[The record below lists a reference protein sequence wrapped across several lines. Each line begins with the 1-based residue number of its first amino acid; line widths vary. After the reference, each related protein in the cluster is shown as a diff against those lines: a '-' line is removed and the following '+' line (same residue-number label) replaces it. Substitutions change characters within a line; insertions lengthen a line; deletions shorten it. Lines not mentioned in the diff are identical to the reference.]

1 MRTGVAGDARY
12 GRGLRVR
19 WTRTRARA
27 LAAAAP
33 HATHLPR
40 RHHLTQC
47 TLYYYSENFK
57 LSSLQSLP
65 EVIKINK
72 TFTLQLPGFYY

>member
-12 GRGLRVR
+12 SRGLPLRR
-19 WTRTRARA
+19 TRTRARA

-33 HATHLPR
+33 DATLLPR
-40 RHHLTQC
+40 RHHLTQF

-57 LSSLQSLP
+57 LSSLQSPRNPSKLT
-65 EVIKINK
+65 K
-72 TFTLQLPGFYY
+72 LLHY